1 MAERSI
7 ARSSAVSVARASV
20 TREAKRVG
28 WGLWIEAAIKAFWP
42 VWTVL
47 ALAIGVVLLGIPA
60 LLPRELHYALLA
72 AFAAAILFFA
82 VRGAMAMRAPSDA
95 EKLARLDEGVR
106 GRPAQTFDDALAS
119 GSGDRGSEALW
130 AAHQKKL
137 AEKAAAL
144 KAKAPD
150 LRASGHD
157 VFALRHGALLVLIAG
172 VIGYFG
178 ADATRLSDQFTP
190 VTPAEAGPPPIF
202 ATLEAWAS
210 PPVYTNASPV
220 YLTPLS
226 GEEISLP
233 EGTEISLRVFD
244 TDILPVLEQGP
255 VRELAV
261 GEAEAAFV
269 DQGAKVFDASFTVT
283 ASGTVKVMLG
293 EDVMGDWSFTVIED
307 APPTINFASEI
318 TSGIRGGMTFDY
330 TATDDHGVRFA
341 DATIIL
347 DPDAEPPVKGAIRP
361 SLYEPIELDLP
372 LPLTGDVT
380 SVTETVVEDLS
391 EHPWVGLPVV
401 ITIRAHDAAGQ
412 TAESVARLRLP
423 GRVFVHPVAKALVEQ
438 RRDLAFSPDS
448 APRVW
453 DVLEATMNW
462 PEEVFDDTAGF
473 LAASMARRR
482 LGYALEDGRLEAE
495 SKSIVDLLWKA
506 AIRLED
512 GDLSSAAARLA
523 RAQERLEQAI
533 EDGASDEDI
542 AQLMQELREAMADYM
557 AEMQQEALRDQA
569 NGQQQQ
575 QQQGEQQTITQ
586 QDLEE
591 MLQALE
597 EAMKNGQQELARQM
611 LQALQQM
618 MNNMQ
623 MAQPGQGQP
632 GQGEQTM
639 NQMGDMIGE
648 QSDLAD
654 RSFDQMREGQ
664 RGQQQQNG
672 GQGEGMEGEDNG
684 QRGGRPGDDPG
695 QIARDQEAL
704 RELLQDL
711 QNNLPGEAG
720 EETRRALNEA
730 ERAMDDAVD
739 SLENGD
745 ARGAVDD
752 QVRALD
758 NLRDGRNQMGR
769 DMAEAQGQREGQQA
783 GRDGR
788 GGDAEQEDPLG
799 RPRASEGTTEGD
811 GTRVPGAA
819 LGKRARE
826 LQEEIRRRAGERQR
840 PAEELDY
847 LERLLDRF

>member
-7 ARSSAVSVARASV
+7 ARSGAISVARANV
-20 TREAKRVG
+20 KREAKRTG
-28 WGLWIEAAIKAFWP
+28 WGLTIEALIKAFWP
-42 VWTVL
+42 VWAVL
-47 ALAIGVVLLGIPA
+47 ALAAGLILLGVPA
-60 LLPRELHYALLA
+60 LLPREVHYALLA
-72 AFAAAILFFA
+72 ALAAATLFFILRGI
-82 VRGAMAMRAPSDA
+82 VRMRLPTEDQ
-95 EKLARLDEGVR
+95 KLARLDEGAT

-130 AAHQKKL
+130 AAHQIQL
-137 AEKAAAL
+137 AKKAAAL
-144 KAKAPD
+144 RAKAPD
-150 LRASGHD
+150 LRASMHD
-157 VFALRHGALLVLIAG
+157 RYALRHGALLVLFAG

-190 VTPAEAGPPPIF
+190 ATPAEAGPPPII

-210 PPVYTNASPV
+210 PPVYTNTTPV
-220 YLTPLS
+220 YLTQLS
-226 GEEISLP
+226 GETISLP

-244 TDILPVLEQGP
+244 TEISPSLEQAISGDE
-255 VRELAV
+255 VT
-261 GEAEAAFV
+261 FV
-269 DQGAKVFDASFTVT
+269 DQGAQVFDASFTVT
-283 ASGTVKVMLG
+283 SSGSVKVMLG
-293 EDVMGDWSFTVIED
+293 EEVMGDWSFTMIED
-307 APPTINFASEI
+307 APPTIAFASDI
-318 TSGIRGGMTFDY
+318 TSGVRGGLTFDY
-330 TATDDHGVRFA
+330 TASDDHGVRFA
-341 DATIIL
+341 DATITL
-347 DPDAEPPVKGAIRP
+347 DTDAPLPVEGAIRP

-380 SVTETVVEDLS
+380 TITETVVEDLS
-391 EHPWVGLPVV
+391 EHPWVGLPVI

-412 TAESVARLRLP
+412 TAEATARMPLP
-423 GRVFVHPVAKALVEQ
+423 GRVFVHPVARALVEQ
-438 RRDLAFSPDS
+438 RRDLAFSPDA

-453 DVLEATMNW
+453 DVLEAVMIW
-462 PEEVFDDTAGF
+462 PDEIFDDTAGF
-473 LAASMARRR
+473 LAASMARKR

-495 SKSIVDLLWKA
+495 LKSIVDLLWKA

-533 EDGASDEDI
+533 ENGATDDEI

-557 AEMQQEALRDQA
+557 AELAQEALRDQA

-575 QQQGEQQTITQ
+575 QQQGQEGQQITQ

-591 MLQALE
+591 MLEALE
-597 EAMKNGQQELARQM
+597 EAMRNGQQELARQM
-611 LQALQQM
+611 LQALAEM

-632 GQGEQTM
+632 GQGEQMM

-648 QSDLAD
+648 QSDLAE
-654 RSFDQMREGQ
+654 RSFDQMQQGQ
-664 RGQQQQNG
+664 PGQEQQNG
-672 GQGEGMEGEDNG
+672 GAGEGMEGEDNG

-704 RELLQDL
+704 RELLEDL
-711 QNNLPGEAG
+711 QQQLPGEAG
-720 EETRRALNEA
+720 EETRQALQDA
-730 ERAMDDAVD
+730 ERAMEDAVD
-739 SLENGD
+739 SLERGD
-745 ARGAVDD
+745 TRGAVDD

-758 NLRDGRNQMGR
+758 SLREGRQQLGQ
-769 DMAEAQGQREGQQA
+769 DIAEAQGRQGDQA
-783 GRDGR
+783 GRDGP
-788 GGDAEQEDPLG
+788 GGDAERDDPLG
-799 RPRASEGTTEGD
+799 RPRASDGPLEGRTTD
-811 GTRVPGAA
+811 VPGAS

-826 LQEEIRRRAGERQR
+826 LQEEIRRRSGERQR

>member
-7 ARSSAVSVARASV
+7 ARSSAISVARASV
-20 TREAKRVG
+20 TREAKKVG

-42 VWTVL
+42 VWAIL

-82 VRGAMAMRAPSDA
+82 VRGAMAMRAPSEA

-157 VFALRHGALLVLIAG
+157 RFALRHGALLVLIAG

-178 ADATRLSDQFTP
+178 ADATRISDQFKP
-190 VTPAEAGPPPIF
+190 VTPAEAGPPPIV

-210 PPVYTNASPV
+210 PPVYTGASPV

-226 GEEISLP
+226 GQEISLP

-244 TDILPVLEQGP
+244 TDVLPELEQGI
-255 VRELAV
+255 
-261 GEAEAAFV
+261 GEAETAFV
-269 DQGAKVFDASFTVT
+269 DQGAKVYDASFTVT
-283 ASGTVKVMLG
+283 ASGDVKVMLG
-293 EDVMGDWSFTVIED
+293 ENVMGAWSFTVIED
-307 APPTINFASEI
+307 TPPTISFASEV
-318 TSGIRGGMTFDY
+318 TSGVRGGMTFDY
-330 TATDDHGVRFA
+330 TAADDHGVRFA
-341 DATIIL
+341 DATIVL

-412 TAESVARLRLP
+412 IAEAEARLPLP
-423 GRVFVHPVAKALVEQ
+423 GRIFIHPVARALVEQ

-453 DVLEATMNW
+453 DVLEAIMIW

-482 LGYALEDGRLEAE
+482 LGYALEDGRLEEE

-533 EDGASDEDI
+533 EQGASDEEI

-557 AEMQQEALRDQA
+557 AELQQEALRDQA
-569 NGQQQQ
+569 NGQQQQQ

-611 LQALQQM
+611 LQALAEM

-632 GQGEQTM
+632 GQGEQMM

-664 RGQQQQNG
+664 RGQQQDNG

-745 ARGAVDD
+745 TRGAVDD

-769 DMAEAQGQREGQQA
+769 DMAEAQGRREGQQA

-799 RPRASEGTTEGD
+799 RPRASEGATEGD
-811 GTRVPGAA
+811 ATRVPGAA

>member
-7 ARSSAVSVARASV
+7 ARSGAVSIARANV
-20 TREAKRVG
+20 LRESRRSG
-28 WGLWIEAAIKAFWP
+28 WGLLVEAIIRAFWP
-42 VWTVL
+42 VWAIL
-47 ALAIGVVLLGIPA
+47 ALGLGLVLLGVPA

-72 AFAAAILFFA
+72 GFGAALLFFL
-82 VRGAMAMRAPSDA
+82 VRGLLQMRLPS
-95 EKLARLDEGVR
+95 EEQKLARLDDGVT

-119 GSGDRGSEALW
+119 GAGDRGSEALW
-130 AAHQKKL
+130 AAHQIQL
-137 AEKAAAL
+137 AKRAAAL

-150 LRASGHD
+150 LRASAHD
-157 VFALRHGALLVLIAG
+157 GFALRHGALLVLIAG

-178 ADATRLSDQFTP
+178 ADVTRLSDQFVP
-190 VTPAEAGPPPIF
+190 ATPAEAGPPPIV

-226 GEEISLP
+226 GQTISLP
-233 EGTEISLRVFD
+233 EGTEISLRIFD
-244 TDILPVLEQGP
+244 TDASPTLQQSIAGDEV
-255 VRELAV
+255 
-261 GEAEAAFV
+261 AFV
-269 DQGAKVFDASFTVT
+269 DQGAKVFDASFVVT
-283 ASGTVKVMLG
+283 ESGTAKVMLG
-293 EDVMGDWSFTVIED
+293 EEVMGDWSFTVIED
-307 APPTINFASEI
+307 TPPTIEFSSAV
-318 TSGIRGGMTFDY
+318 TSGVRGGLTFDY
-330 TATDDHGVRFA
+330 SATDDHGVRFA
-341 DATIIL
+341 DATITL
-347 DPDAEPPVKGAIRP
+347 DTEADPPVEGAIRP
-361 SLYEPIELDLP
+361 SLYEPIEMDLP

-380 SVTETVVEDLS
+380 SITETVVEDLS
-391 EHPWVGLPVV
+391 EHPWVGLPVI

-412 TAESVARLRLP
+412 MAEATARMPLP
-423 GRVFVHPVAKALVEQ
+423 GRVFIHRVARALVEQ
-438 RRDLAFSPDS
+438 RRDLAFSPDA

-453 DVLEATMNW
+453 DVLEAIMIW
-462 PEEVFDDTAGF
+462 PEEVFDDTAGY

-482 LGYALEDGRLEAE
+482 LGYALEDGRLEGE
-495 SKSIVDLLWKA
+495 LKSIVDLLWKA

-512 GDLSSAAARLA
+512 GNLSSAAARLA

-533 EDGASDEDI
+533 ENGASDEEI

-557 AEMQQEALRDQA
+557 AELQQEALRDQA
-569 NGQQQQ
+569 NGQQQQQQ

-591 MLQALE
+591 MLRQLE

-648 QSDLAD
+648 QSDLAE
-654 RSFDQMREGQ
+654 RSFDQMQQGQ
-664 RGQQQQNG
+664 NGQQQQNG
-672 GQGEGMEGEDNG
+672 GQGEGQEGDENG

-704 RELLQDL
+704 RQLLDDL
-711 QNNLPGEAG
+711 QNQLPGEAG

-730 ERAMDDAVD
+730 ERAMEDAVE

-745 ARGAVDD
+745 TRGAVDD

-769 DMAEAQGQREGQQA
+769 DMAEAQGRREGQQA

-788 GGDAEQEDPLG
+788 GGDAREEDPLG
-799 RPRASEGTTEGD
+799 RPRASDGATEGD
-811 GTRVPGAA
+811 ATRVPGAA

>member
-7 ARSSAVSVARASV
+7 ARSSALSVARASV

-42 VWTVL
+42 VWAVL
-47 ALAIGVVLLGIPA
+47 ALAIGIVLLGIPA

-72 AFAAAILFFA
+72 GFTAAILFFL
-82 VRGAMAMRAPSDA
+82 VRGAMAMRRPSEA
-95 EKLARLDEGVR
+95 EKLARLDAGAR

-130 AAHQKKL
+130 AAHQLKL
-137 AEKAAAL
+137 AGKAAAL

-157 VFALRHGALLVLIAG
+157 IFALRHGALLVMIAG

-178 ADATRLSDQFTP
+178 ADATRISDQFTP
-190 VTPAEAGPPPIF
+190 VTPAEAGPPPIV

-210 PPVYTNASPV
+210 PPVYTGTSPV

-244 TDILPVLEQGP
+244 TDVLPVLEQGI
-255 VRELAV
+255 
-261 GEAEAAFV
+261 GEAEVAFV

-283 ASGTVKVMLG
+283 ASGNLKVMLG

-307 APPTINFASEI
+307 APPTIEFSSEV
-318 TSGIRGGMTFDY
+318 TSGLRGGMTFDFA
-330 TATDDHGVRFA
+330 ATDDHGVRFA

-412 TAESVARLRLP
+412 IAEAEARVPLP
-423 GRVFVHPVAKALVEQ
+423 GRVFIHPVARALVEQ

-453 DVLEATMNW
+453 DVLEAIMIW

-482 LGYALEDGRLEAE
+482 LGYALEDGRLEE
-495 SKSIVDLLWKA
+495 DSKSIVDLLWKA

-533 EDGASDEDI
+533 EQGASNEEI

-557 AEMQQEALRDQA
+557 AELQQEALRDQA
-569 NGQQQQ
+569 NGQQQQQQ

-632 GQGEQTM
+632 GQGEQMM

-664 RGQQQQNG
+664 RGQQQDNG
-672 GQGEGMEGEDNG
+672 GQGEGVEGEDNG

-704 RELLQDL
+704 RELLEDL
-711 QNNLPGEAG
+711 QRQLPGEAG
-720 EETRRALNEA
+720 EETRRSLNEA
-730 ERAMDDAVD
+730 QRAMEDAVD
-739 SLENGD
+739 SLENGH

-758 NLRDGRNQMGR
+758 NLREGRNQMGR
-769 DMAEAQGQREGQQA
+769 DMAEAQGRRDGQQA

-788 GGDAEQEDPLG
+788 GGDARDEDPLG
-799 RPRASEGTTEGD
+799 RPRASDGTTEGD
-811 GTRVPGAA
+811 ATRVPGAA

>member
-7 ARSSAVSVARASV
+7 ARSSAISVARASV
-20 TREAKRVG
+20 TREAKKVG

-42 VWTVL
+42 VWAVL
-47 ALAIGVVLLGIPA
+47 ALAVGVILLGIPA

-82 VRGAMAMRAPSDA
+82 ARGALAMRAPSEA

-157 VFALRHGALLVLIAG
+157 RFALRHGALLVLVAG

-178 ADATRLSDQFTP
+178 ADATRISDQFKP
-190 VTPAEAGPPPIF
+190 VTPAEAGPPPIV

-210 PPVYTNASPV
+210 PPVYTGASPV

-244 TDILPVLEQGP
+244 TDAAPVLEQGI
-255 VRELAV
+255 
-261 GEAEAAFV
+261 GEAETAFI

-283 ASGTVKVMLG
+283 ASGDVKVMLG

-307 APPTINFASEI
+307 AAPTINFASEI
-318 TSGIRGGMTFDY
+318 TSGVRGGLTFDY

-341 DATIIL
+341 DATITL
-347 DPDAEPPVKGAIRP
+347 DSDAEPPVKGTIRP

-380 SVTETVVEDLS
+380 SVTETVTEDLS
-391 EHPWVGLPVV
+391 EHPWVGLPAI

-412 TAESVARLRLP
+412 TAEAVARLPLP
-423 GRVFVHPVAKALVEQ
+423 GRIFIHPVAKALVEQ

-453 DVLEATMNW
+453 DVLEAVMIW

-482 LGYALEDGRLEAE
+482 LGYALEDGRLEDE
-495 SKSIVDLLWKA
+495 LKSIVDLLWKA

-533 EDGASDEDI
+533 EQGASDEEI

-557 AEMQQEALRDQA
+557 AELQQEALRDQA
-569 NGQQQQ
+569 NGQQQQQQ

-591 MLQALE
+591 MLEALE
-597 EAMKNGQQELARQM
+597 EAMRNGQQELARQM
-611 LQALQQM
+611 LQALAEM

-632 GQGEQTM
+632 GQGEQMM

-664 RGQQQQNG
+664 RGQQQDNG

-730 ERAMDDAVD
+730 ERAMDDAVE

-769 DMAEAQGQREGQQA
+769 DMAEAQGRREGQQA

-799 RPRASEGTTEGD
+799 RPRASEGATEGD
-811 GTRVPGAA
+811 ATRVPGAA

>member
-7 ARSSAVSVARASV
+7 ARSSALSVARASV

-28 WGLWIEAAIKAFWP
+28 WGLWVEAAIKAFWP
-42 VWTVL
+42 VWAVL
-47 ALAIGVVLLGIPA
+47 ALAFGVVLLGIPA

-72 AFAAAILFFA
+72 GFAAAILFFI
-82 VRGAMAMRAPSDA
+82 VRGAMAMRAPSEA
-95 EKLARLDEGVR
+95 EKLARLDAGAR

-130 AAHQKKL
+130 AAHQLKL

-178 ADATRLSDQFTP
+178 ADATRISDQFTP
-190 VTPAEAGPPPIF
+190 VTPAEAGPPPIV
-202 ATLEAWAS
+202 ATIEAWAS
-210 PPVYTNASPV
+210 PPVYTGASPV

-226 GEEISLP
+226 GEEITLP

-244 TDILPVLEQGP
+244 TDILPVLEQGI
-255 VRELAV
+255 
-261 GEAEAAFV
+261 GEAEATFV
-269 DQGAKVFDASFTVT
+269 DQGAKVLDASFTVT
-283 ASGTVKVMLG
+283 ASGNVRVMLG

-307 APPTINFASEI
+307 MPPTINFASEI

-330 TATDDHGVRFA
+330 TATDDHGVRFT
-341 DATIIL
+341 DATITL
-347 DPDAEPPVKGAIRP
+347 DPEAEPPVKGAIRP

-372 LPLTGDVT
+372 LPLTGEVT

-412 TAESVARLRLP
+412 TAESVARLNLP
-423 GRVFVHPVAKALVEQ
+423 GRIFIHPVAKALVEQ

-453 DVLEATMNW
+453 DVLEAIMIW
-462 PEEVFDDTAGF
+462 PDEVFDDTAGF

-482 LGYALEDGRLEAE
+482 LGYALEDGRLEE
-495 SKSIVDLLWKA
+495 ELKSIVDLLWKA

-512 GDLSSAAARLA
+512 GNLSSAAARLA

-533 EDGASDEDI
+533 EQGASDEEI

-557 AEMQQEALRDQA
+557 AELQQEALRDQA
-569 NGQQQQ
+569 NGQQQQQ

-672 GQGEGMEGEDNG
+672 GQGEGMEREDNG

-704 RELLQDL
+704 RELLEDL
-711 QNNLPGEAG
+711 QNQLPGEAG

-730 ERAMDDAVD
+730 QRSMEDAVE

-745 ARGAVDD
+745 TRGAVDD

-758 NLRDGRNQMGR
+758 QLREGRNQMGR
-769 DMAEAQGQREGQQA
+769 DMAEAQGRREGQQA

-788 GGDAEQEDPLG
+788 GGDARDEDPLG
-799 RPRASEGTTEGD
+799 RPRASDGATEGD
-811 GTRVPGAA
+811 ATNVPGAA

>member
-7 ARSSAVSVARASV
+7 ARSGAVSVARANV
-20 TREAKRVG
+20 QREAKRTG
-28 WGLWIEAAIKAFWP
+28 WGLTIEALIKAFWP
-42 VWTVL
+42 VWAVL
-47 ALAIGVVLLGIPA
+47 ALAAGLILLGVPA
-60 LLPRELHYALLA
+60 LLPREIHYALLA
-72 AFAAAILFFA
+72 ALAAATLFFLI
-82 VRGAMAMRAPSDA
+82 RGVFQMRLPSEA
-95 EKLARLDEGVR
+95 QKLARLDEGAT
-106 GRPAQTFDDALAS
+106 GRPAQTFDDALAA
-119 GSGDRGSEALW
+119 GAGDRGSEALW
-130 AAHQKKL
+130 AAHQIQL
-137 AEKAAAL
+137 AKKAAAL

-150 LRASGHD
+150 LRASAHD
-157 VFALRHGALLVLIAG
+157 TFALRHGALLILIAG
-172 VIGYFG
+172 VIGFFG

-190 VTPAEAGPPPIF
+190 ATPAEAGPPPIV
-202 ATLEAWAS
+202 TTMEAWAS
-210 PPVYTNASPV
+210 PPVYTGASPI

-226 GEEISLP
+226 GETISLP

-244 TDILPVLEQGP
+244 TDAMPT
-255 VRELAV
+255 LAQSIA
-261 GEAEAAFV
+261 GEEVMFI
-269 DQGAKVFDASFTVT
+269 DQGAKVYDASFVVG
-283 ASGTVKVMLG
+283 ASGDVRVLLG
-293 EDVMGDWSFTVIED
+293 ESVMGDWSFTMIED
-307 APPTINFASEI
+307 APPTIAFASDI
-318 TSGIRGGMTFDY
+318 TSGVRGGLTFDY

-341 DATIIL
+341 DATITL
-347 DPDAEPPVKGAIRP
+347 DTEAPPTVKGAIRP

-380 SVTETVVEDLS
+380 NVTETVVEDLS

-412 TAESVARLRLP
+412 TAEATARMPLP
-423 GRVFVHPVAKALVEQ
+423 GRIFLHPVARALIEQ
-438 RRDLAFSPDS
+438 RRDLAFSPDA

-453 DVLEATMNW
+453 DVLEAVMIW
-462 PEEVFDDTAGF
+462 PDEIFDDTTGF
-473 LAASMARRR
+473 LAASMAQRR

-495 SKSIVDLLWKA
+495 LKSIVDLLWKA

-533 EDGASDEDI
+533 ENGATDEEI

-557 AEMQQEALRDQA
+557 AELAQEALRDQA
-569 NGQQQQ
+569 NGQQQQQ

-591 MLQALE
+591 MLEALE
-597 EAMKNGQQELARQM
+597 EAMRNGQQELARQM
-611 LQALQQM
+611 LQALAEM

-632 GQGEQTM
+632 GQGEQMM

-648 QSDLAD
+648 QSDLAE
-654 RSFDQMREGQ
+654 RSFDQMQQGQ
-664 RGQQQQNG
+664 PGQQQQNG
-672 GQGEGMEGEDNG
+672 GAGEGMEGEDNG
-684 QRGGRPGDDPG
+684 QRGGRPDDDPG

-704 RELLQDL
+704 RQLLEDL
-711 QNNLPGEAG
+711 QRQLPGEAG

-730 ERAMDDAVD
+730 QRAMEDAVD
-739 SLENGD
+739 SLEQGD
-745 ARGAVDD
+745 TRGAVDD

-758 NLRDGRNQMGR
+758 NLREGRNQMGR
-769 DMAEAQGQREGQQA
+769 DMAEAQGRREGQQA

-788 GGDAEQEDPLG
+788 GGDAREEDPLG
-799 RPRASEGTTEGD
+799 RPRASDGATEGD
-811 GTRVPGAA
+811 STRVPGAA

>member
-7 ARSSAVSVARASV
+7 ARSGAVSVARANV
-20 TREAKRVG
+20 LRESRRSG
-28 WGLWIEAAIKAFWP
+28 WGLLVEAVIKAFWP
-42 VWTVL
+42 VWAVL
-47 ALAIGVVLLGIPA
+47 ALGAGLILLGVPA
-60 LLPRELHYALLA
+60 LLPREIHYALLA
-72 AFAAAILFFA
+72 ALAAATLFFLI
-82 VRGAMAMRAPSDA
+82 RGALQMRLPSEA
-95 EKLARLDEGVR
+95 QKLARLDEGAR

-130 AAHQKKL
+130 AAHQIQL
-137 AEKAAAL
+137 AKKAAAL

-150 LRASGHD
+150 LRASAHD
-157 VFALRHGALLVLIAG
+157 GFALRHGALLVLIAG
-172 VIGYFG
+172 LIGYFG

-190 VTPAEAGPPPIF
+190 AAPAEAGPPPIV

-210 PPVYTNASPV
+210 PPVYTGAAPI

-226 GEEISLP
+226 SGEAISLP

-244 TDILPVLEQGP
+244 TDAAPTLEQT
-255 VRELAV
+255 LA
-261 GEAEAAFV
+261 GEEIVFI
-269 DQGAKVFDASFTVT
+269 DQGAKIFDASFTVT
-283 ASGTVKVMLG
+283 SSGAAKVMLG
-293 EDVMGDWSFTVIED
+293 EEVMGDWSFTVIED
-307 APPTINFASEI
+307 APPTIAFASDI
-318 TSGIRGGMTFDY
+318 TSGVRGGLTFDY

-341 DATIIL
+341 DATITL
-347 DPDAEPPVKGAIRP
+347 DTEAPAPVKGAIRP

-380 SVTETVVEDLS
+380 TITETVIEDLS

-412 TAESVARLRLP
+412 MAEATARMPLP

-438 RRDLAFSPDS
+438 RRDLAFSPDA

-453 DVLEATMNW
+453 DVLEAIMIW

-482 LGYALEDGRLEAE
+482 LGYALEDGRLEDE
-495 SKSIVDLLWKA
+495 LKSIVDLLWKA

-533 EDGASDEDI
+533 ENGATDEEI
-542 AQLMQELREAMADYM
+542 ARLMQELREAMADYM
-557 AEMQQEALRDQA
+557 AELAQEALRDQA
-569 NGQQQQ
+569 NGQQQQQQ

-591 MLQALE
+591 MLRQLE

-618 MNNMQ
+618 MNNLQ

-632 GQGEQTM
+632 GQGEQMM

-648 QSDLAD
+648 QSDLAQ
-654 RSFDQMREGQ
+654 RSFDQMQQGQ
-664 RGQQQQNG
+664 PGQQQQNG

-684 QRGGRPGDDPG
+684 QRGGRPGDDPNR
-695 QIARDQEAL
+695 IARDQEAL
-704 RELLQDL
+704 RQLLQDL
-711 QNNLPGEAG
+711 QQQLPGEAG

-730 ERAMDDAVD
+730 QRAMEDAVD

-745 ARGAVDD
+745 TRGAVDD

-758 NLRDGRNQMGR
+758 NLREGRNQMGR
-769 DMAEAQGQREGQQA
+769 DMAEAQGRREGQQA

-788 GGDAEQEDPLG
+788 GGDARDEDPLG

-811 GTRVPGAA
+811 STRVPGAA

-840 PAEELDY
+840 PVEELDY

>member
-42 VWTVL
+42 VWAVL

-72 AFAAAILFFA
+72 GFAAAILFFI
-82 VRGAMAMRAPSDA
+82 VRGAMAMRAPSEA

-130 AAHQKKL
+130 AAHQMKL

-178 ADATRLSDQFTP
+178 ADATRISDQFTP
-190 VTPAEAGPPPIF
+190 VTPAEAGPPPIV

-210 PPVYTNASPV
+210 PPVYTGVSPV

-244 TDILPVLEQGP
+244 TDVLPVLEQGI
-255 VRELAV
+255 
-261 GEAEAAFV
+261 GGAEAAFI

-283 ASGTVKVMLG
+283 ASGGLKVMLG

-307 APPTINFASEI
+307 TPPTINFASEI
-318 TSGIRGGMTFDY
+318 KSGVRGGMTFDY
-330 TATDDHGVRFA
+330 TATDDHGVRLA

-372 LPLTGDVT
+372 LPLTGDV
-380 SVTETVVEDLS
+380 SSITETVVEDLS
-391 EHPWVGLPVV
+391 EHPWVGLPVI

-412 TAESVARLRLP
+412 TGESAARLRMP
-423 GRVFVHPVAKALVEQ
+423 GRVFTHPAAKALIEQ

-453 DVLEATMNW
+453 DVLEAIMVW

-482 LGYALEDGRLEAE
+482 LGYALEDGRLEEE

-533 EDGASDEDI
+533 EQGASDEEI

-557 AEMQQEALRDQA
+557 AELQQEALRDQA
-569 NGQQQQ
+569 NGQQQQQQ

-632 GQGEQTM
+632 GQGEQMM

-664 RGQQQQNG
+664 RGQQQDNG

-730 ERAMDDAVD
+730 ERAMEDAVD

-769 DMAEAQGQREGQQA
+769 DMAEAQGRREGQQA

>member
-1 MAERSI
+1 MANRSTAKRP
-7 ARSSAVSVARASV
+7 ARTSAVSVARANV
-20 TREAKRVG
+20 AREARRTG
-28 WGLWIEAAIKAFWP
+28 WGLWIEGLIRAFWP
-42 VWTVL
+42 TWAAL
-47 ALAIGVVLLGIPA
+47 ALAAGLILLGVPA
-60 LLPRELHYALLA
+60 QLPQSLHYALLA
-72 AFAAAILFFA
+72 AFGAAIIFLTL
-82 VRGAMAMRAPSDA
+82 RGLWSLKAPSDA

-119 GSGDRGSEALW
+119 GSGDIGSEALW
-130 AAHQKKL
+130 VAHQLKL

-150 LRASGHD
+150 LRASTHD
-157 VFALRHGALLVLIAG
+157 VFALRHGALIVLAAG

-178 ADATRLSDQFTP
+178 ADATRLSDLLVPAT
-190 VTPAEAGPPPIF
+190 TAEAGPPPIV

-210 PPVYTNASPV
+210 PPVYTGVSPI

-226 GEEISLP
+226 GQEISLP

-244 TDILPVLEQGP
+244 TDIAPVLEQTLG
-255 VRELAV
+255 ADA
-261 GEAEAAFV
+261 GDFV
-269 DQGAKVFDASFTVT
+269 DQGAKVFDANITVT
-283 ASGTVKVMLG
+283 ASGGASVTLG
-293 EDVMGDWSFTVIED
+293 EAVMGNWTFAVVED
-307 APPTINFASEI
+307 TPPTIKFDSDI
-318 TSGIRGGMTFDY
+318 VTGVRGGLTFDY
-330 TATDDHGVRFA
+330 FAQDDHGVRLA
-341 DATIIL
+341 EAIITL
-347 DPDAEPPVKGAIRP
+347 DPDATPPVEGVEP
-361 SLYEPIELDLP
+361 DSLYGQIEFDLP

-380 SVTETVVEDLS
+380 TVAETVTEDLS
-391 EHPWVGLPVV
+391 EHPWVGLPVF
-401 ITIRAHDAAGQ
+401 ITIRAQDAAGQ
-412 TAESVARLRLP
+412 IGEAEARMILP
-423 GRVFVHPVAKALVEQ
+423 GRVFLHPVAKALIEQ
-438 RRDLAFSPDS
+438 RRDLAYSS
-448 APRVW
+448 ETAPRVW
-453 DVLEATMNW
+453 DVLEAVMIW

-482 LGYALEDGRLEAE
+482 LGYALEDGRVDAE
-495 SKSIVDLLWKA
+495 LKSIVDLLWKA

-533 EDGASDEDI
+533 ENGATDDQI

-557 AEMQQEALRDQA
+557 AELAQEALRDQA

-575 QQQGEQQTITQ
+575 QQGDQQMMTQ

-591 MLQALE
+591 MLQQLE
-597 EAMKNGQQELARQM
+597 EALRNGQQELARQM

-632 GQGEQTM
+632 GQGEQMM
-639 NQMGDMIGE
+639 NQMGDMIGK

-664 RGQQQQNG
+664 SGQQQQNG

-704 RELLQDL
+704 RQLLEDL

-720 EETRRALNEA
+720 EETRRALDGA
-730 ERAMDDAVD
+730 EQAMEDAVD
-739 SLENGD
+739 SLERGD

-758 NLRDGRNQMGR
+758 QLREGRNQMGR
-769 DMAEAQGQREGQQA
+769 DMAEAQGRRDGQQA

-788 GGDAEQEDPLG
+788 GGDARDEDPLG
-799 RPRASEGTTEGD
+799 RPRASDGATEGD
-811 GTRVPGAA
+811 ATRVPGAA